1 MNKKQK
7 SFVAIFAI
15 AFVLYNVLFFVIPIR
30 KIAASWVMYV
40 FSLIAII
47 VSAGITAYAFGKE
60 DGNLKSKIY
69 GYPIFKIGMLYVA
82 AQLIIGAIVGI
93 LGAFVNVPAW
103 ISVVLSVVLLGLTL
117 SGVIATDNIRDV
129 IEEQEEAV
137 ERQTK
142 TVTYFKIN
150 IESVIDFCEDEDLRE
165 KLVNLSEKIKYS
177 DPVSCDEL
185 KAIEQKITDEIDDLK
200 TLIGS
205 DSEEA
210 TKKIVYIENLLAD
223 RNRKCKILKK

>member
-150 IESVIDFCEDEDLRE
+150 IESVIDFCEDEDLRK

-205 DSEEA
+205 DLEEA

-223 RNRKCKILKK
+223 RNRRCKMLKK